1 MPRRSDTDPKA
12 LAKDR
17 EAALR
22 LVPLSDTEQ
31 QRLLIYQDLILRW
44 HGMLNLVSA
53 STVPKLWTRHIAEFG
68 ATPGSGA
75 ERTALGRFW

>member
-53 STVPKLWTRHIAEFG
+53 STVPKLDAAHRQFG